1 MERLARIERTT
12 LTFGGLRSYPTELQ
26 AHIKTLITICYLA
39 RQTGYLIQFHHYRSI
54 DLVHSWTY
62 L

>member
-26 AHIKTLITICYLA
+26 AHNQYIIIFLPAKQILHLN
-39 RQTGYLIQFHHYRSI
+39 LFHHYLLR
-54 DLVHSWTY
+54 DLGHS
-62 L
+62 